1 MTSPKNSSP
10 IHYKFAIFPVFSPLP
25 FPRSDPSTLLECVPF
40 SELGKIQP
48 FTVTV
53 TSSTALTV
61 VGFHSHLTDSEV
73 VGYLAG
79 RWDLNTHGEMAGA
92 VTGCLEVRCLIAI

>member
-1 MTSPKNSSP
+1 MLQLHFPFFFTVFY
-10 IHYKFAIFPVFSPLP
+10 IH
-25 FPRSDPSTLLECVPF
+25 SDPSTLLECVPF

-92 VTGCLEVRCLIAI
+92 ATGCLEVRCLITI